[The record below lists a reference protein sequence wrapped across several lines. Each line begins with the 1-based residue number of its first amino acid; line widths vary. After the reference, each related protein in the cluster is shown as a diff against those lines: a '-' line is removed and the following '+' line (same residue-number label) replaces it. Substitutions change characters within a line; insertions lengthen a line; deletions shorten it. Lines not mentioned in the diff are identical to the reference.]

1 MNFLNNQ
8 NGITLIALV
17 ISIIIMLILAG
28 VSINAIIGDDGII
41 SRTQYSTF
49 LSEMTAVEEAVQMWK
64 AGEIIG
70 DMGEETKAIPA
81 NGLCKV
87 NDLTKTERLV
97 GEVGYYR
104 IWSMTEKEPVTS
116 IYSSSSEFNSEFE
129 SEMIYFPAGVQD
141 LYYLNN
147 EAIGIKS
154 DKTYVIDAATGMI
167 YSITGIR
174 LKGVSC
180 YSANMAT
187 AVMSG
192 NLNAP
197 IFAES
202 EVSGTGTDD
211 NLAGNVQDEYLPDGA
226 KNPNYNPYGFK
237 IISDSESSN
246 VFKLYNNGDLYGK
259 GLKNYELK
267 ETLNGIDPNGL
278 MEFVVPN
285 IIPGATENNVKI
297 FPGYKTMFVIDK
309 DGYLWAW
316 GDNGNNKLGLSTNDM
331 LEYTGR
337 TPMKLNV
344 DGKKVKRVFPSILGN
359 GITFVVTES
368 DELYATG
375 DNTYAQLGL
384 GHKNAVSAFCKVDID
399 NVSHIKNIY
408 LPAYSRYTLI
418 EYDDN
423 TFFWSGTNAWG
434 QMGVGN
440 KTTEYIKFTQIWNGY
455 IYNEKDNT
463 YSEYNA
469 SLDFDGDIKQV
480 STGTSIMLLKKDGRI
495 CQAGY
500 RNGNATIGCGSSEL
514 TGNQYIFQYFPD
526 NYGTNVNKIYM
537 MMDARVIVRDNGEIW
552 GNAGDSGSLALNLTP
567 EQSKTAFYQLDI
579 PEELKKDGIKEI
591 YSVIQNLYFVSNSG
605 DLYICGETHK
615 SDTDSRSGIGRYEKI
630 TKLDLKDSSNHKIE
644 VDTFYNID
652 NIILTSDTIS
662 TSQSELFRATNG
674 NLYSFAGSKAI
685 IIGDNI
691 LQKQWKLIANNV
703 KLFTSITSIGSVY
716 VTGDNKIF
724 SAGYDSRMLGLNN
737 ENDNTKREVLN
748 YTEYI
753 GNALKGKEIVD
764 IKLATGILY
773 AKTSDNKL
781 YGLGVYKNE
790 VTNEPFYPG
799 WEEEKNNNDFV
810 LIKENVIDFDI
821 VSQNRV
827 VATTDGIYI
836 WGRNFSKTS
845 FSDKTMDIPNDFDLN
860 SVKVIHLS
868 RATSDGFMSLVDNN
882 GQLWVMNYGGEYTDL
897 GMQID
902 VNRVLV
908 KHTFKTN
915 GEKIIDVKT
924 VDGHTL
930 IMLTDAGNVY
940 GWGRENRLG
949 IGSNTSAVL
958 NSPRKLDVSNISMIE
973 NGSGFFIGITNDGKV
988 FGTGN
993 NVCGVLGRWIG
1004 IDRKS
1009 PGSRYKTALE
1019 WVECPEL
1026 EI

>member
-1 MNFLNNQ
+1 
-8 NGITLIALV
+8 
-17 ISIIIMLILAG
+17 MLILAG
-28 VSINAIIGDDGII
+28 VSINAIVGEDGIL

-64 AGEIIG
+64 ACEAMGQL
-70 DMGEETKAIPA
+70 GEETKTIPA

-87 NDLTKTERLV
+87 NDLTKTDRLV

-129 SEMIYFPAGVQD
+129 SEMIFFPAGVQD
-141 LYYLNN
+141 LFYLNN
-147 EAIGIKS
+147 EVLGIES
-154 DKTYVIDAATGMI
+154 DKTYIIDIATGMI
-167 YSITGIR
+167 YSMNGVK
-174 LKGVSC
+174 LKGISC
-180 YSANMAT
+180 YSSNMAT

-192 NLNAP
+192 SLNAP
-197 IFAES
+197 NFAES
-202 EVSGTGTDD
+202 EVSGTGTDEK
-211 NLAGNVQDEYLPDGA
+211 LAGNVQDEYLEDGT
-226 KNPNYNPYGFK
+226 KNPNYHPYGFK
-237 IISDSESSN
+237 IISDAESNN
-246 VFKLYNNGDLYGK
+246 VYKLYNNGDLYGK

-267 ETLNGIDPNGL
+267 ETLNGVDPNGL
-278 MEFVVPN
+278 MEFIVPSS
-285 IIPGATENNVKI
+285 IPGATENNVKI

-316 GDNGNNKLGLSTNDM
+316 GDNNNNKLGLSVNDM

-337 TPMKLNV
+337 IPMKLNV
-344 DGKKVKRVFPSILGN
+344 NGKKVKKVFSETHDMSGA
-359 GITFVVTES
+359 TFVITEN
-368 DELYATG
+368 DELYAAG
-375 DNTYAQLGL
+375 ENSYAQLGL
-384 GHKNAVSAFCKVDID
+384 GHKNAVGEFSKVDID
-399 NVSHIKNIY
+399 NVSHIKSIHIPSY
-408 LPAYSRYTLI
+408 GRYTLI

-423 TFFWSGTNAWG
+423 TFFWSGANTWG

-440 KTTEYIKFTQIWNGY
+440 KTTEYTKFTQIWNGY
-455 IYNEKDNT
+455 IYNEKDDT
-463 YSEYNA
+463 YSEYDAN
-469 SLDFDGDIKQV
+469 LDFDGDIEQV
-480 STGTSIMLLKKDGRI
+480 SAGISIMLLKKDGRI
-495 CQAGY
+495 CQAGH
-500 RNGNATIGCGSSEL
+500 RASNTTIGCGSSEL
-514 TGNQYIFQYFPD
+514 KGSEYLFQYFPE
-526 NYGTNVNKIYM
+526 NYGTNVKKIYM
-537 MMDARVIVRDNGEIW
+537 MMDARVILRDNGEVW
-552 GNAGDSGSLALNLTP
+552 GNPGASGSLTLNLTP
-567 EQSKTAFYQLDI
+567 EQSKTAFYQLNI
-579 PEELKKDGIKEI
+579 PEELKKDGIKEM

-615 SDTDSRSGIGRYEKI
+615 ADSTARNGIGRYEKI
-630 TKLDLKDSSNHKIE
+630 TKLDLKDNSNNKIK

-652 NIILTSDTIS
+652 NIIMSSDTMS
-662 TSQSELFRATNG
+662 TSQSELFKATNG
-674 NLYSFAGSKAI
+674 KVYSFAGSKEI
-685 IIGDNI
+685 MIGDNI
-691 LQKQWKLIANNV
+691 LQKQWKLIASNV
-703 KLFTSITSIGSVY
+703 KLFTSFTSIGSVY

-724 SAGYDSRMLGLNN
+724 SAGYDSRILGLNN
-737 ENDNTKREVLN
+737 ENDNIQREVLN
-748 YTEYI
+748 YTEYV
-753 GNALKGKEIVD
+753 GSALKDKEIVD
-764 IKLATGILY
+764 IKLANGILY

-781 YGLGVYKNE
+781 YGLGLYKNE

-799 WEEEKNNNDFV
+799 WEEEENNNDFV

-821 VSQNRV
+821 IKQNRAAV
-827 VATTDGIYI
+827 TTDGIYC
-836 WGRNFSKTS
+836 WGRNFGGTS
-845 FSDKTMDIPNDFDLN
+845 FSDKAIDIPSDLDVN
-860 SVKVIHLS
+860 SVKVIRLS
-868 RATSDGFMSLVDNN
+868 RGDPDGFMSLVDNN

-897 GMQID
+897 GMEID

-949 IGSNTSAVL
+949 IGSNTSAVM
-958 NSPRKLDVSNISMIE
+958 NSPRKLDVSNISMIA

-993 NVCGVLGRWIG
+993 NACGVLGRWIG
-1004 IDRKS
+1004 IDRKQ